1 MTGQLGEPASF
12 VTPAAYYFAEHRFEP
27 PSGRLIRGEARL
39 RLRPKTAA
47 VLLLLL
53 RRAGEVVTK
62 AELIDEVWDGT
73 TSDES
78 VAVCVAELR
87 RALGEHPSDPRC
99 IATVHRRGYRF
110 TAPVTTSPQSTDVEP
125 VAAGRAIELAELSRW
140 WDSARSGARTVGFV
154 AGEAGAGRTTLV
166 HDFLAGMRAID
177 GRSADDP
184 VAIGEGRCVDGRGG
198 EPYLPFL
205 DAFSAIC
212 RGPNGA
218 RFRDLLWKL
227 APTWL
232 LQMSGIVESSAL
244 DALRRRVSDRPA
256 GRLMREAAEVL
267 DAMAVVAP
275 VVIVIEDLHSGDRST
290 IDLFAHL
297 AQRPTRS
304 RLLLVA
310 TYRPAP
316 TGASGDSLGAVI
328 GSLSALRRCEH
339 LELPPL
345 GLTAVTSVLAA
356 RLSPGVP
363 SAALAAEVL
372 ERTEGNALFVTM
384 LADRLVSEGALR
396 EADGMLQTSAPIA
409 ALGIPDGVR
418 RLIADRLW
426 QLRPGDLDL
435 LHAAAACGV
444 DFAVVE
450 VAAGLVALAAAAH
463 RGVVGEV
470 DVALALADLADRTGI
485 IVEAEPM
492 SWADGSI
499 GERYRFVHGLVRDVV
514 HDQLGGAARVAVH
527 RAIGVRHEAV
537 AMPVAWAGATAEH
550 FELGRDPARAVV
562 HYVRAADAARRRLAP
577 GTALDLA
584 RRGIAVAD
592 SAGAVVPASARLGLQ
607 LCLVAALLEEHG
619 PTSSV
624 VADAVDTAEVLA
636 DAVGRGPEVVLA
648 RHLFWSVAFMA
659 GDFFAA
665 SARLVAVEEAAVGVE
680 DPALVLQLADA
691 RALTLLAEG
700 SPALALEA
708 GRVAAVTA
716 SSAASD
722 SASGERPHRRSEAAV
737 LGRSSAAV
745 ASWLVGSADDAKRFA
760 HDGLRLAHETGT
772 AGVVCR
778 SLWPVVAVHQLRG
791 ERRRVQHHASELA
804 GAAEFEHPR
813 WAAIARAFDA
823 WARLDEPD
831 PAPAAAE
838 VQQSVERLL
847 ADGMGF
853 GRPYHLGLAAEGA
866 AACGDTERAV
876 VIIDSALAAVAST
889 GDRWYL
895 AELLRRRAEALLT
908 LAAEHPSGRLG
919 FTRAADA
926 LLDESLAI
934 ARSQGARALEVRA
947 LTTVVRSARSVADGP
962 VASATMLRDLL
973 GVLGI
978 GVGPVDR
985 LAAELA
991 LRGTGF
997 GPGAPVESP
1006 TGTLLG

>member
-1 MTGQLGEPASF
+1 MTGQLGDPASF
-12 VTPAAYYFAEHRFEP
+12 VTPAVFYFAEHRFEP
-27 PSGRLIRGEARL
+27 PSGRLIRGEQRL

-87 RALGEHPSDPRC
+87 RALGEHPNEPRC

-110 TAPVTTSPQSTDVEP
+110 IAPVTTAPQPTEVEP
-125 VAAGRAIELAELSRW
+125 AGAGRALELAELSRW
-140 WDSARSGARTVGFV
+140 WDSARSGTRTVGFV
-154 AGEAGAGRTTLV
+154 TGEAGAGRTTLV
-166 HDFLAGMRAID
+166 HDFLTAIRTID

-212 RGPNGA
+212 RGPSGA
-218 RFRDLLWKL
+218 RFRELLWQV

-244 DALRRRVSDRPA
+244 DALRRRVADRPA

-267 DAMAVVAP
+267 DAMSAIAP

-297 AQRPTRS
+297 AQRPTRA

-310 TYRPAP
+310 TSRPTP
-316 TGASGDSLGAVI
+316 TGASGHALGDVI
-328 GSLSALRRCEH
+328 GGLGALRRCER
-339 LELPPL
+339 LDLPPL
-345 GLTAVTSVLAA
+345 GLDAVTSVLAA

-363 SAALAAEVL
+363 SDALAEEVL
-372 ERTEGNALFVTM
+372 ERTEGNALFVTL

-396 EADGMLQTSAPIA
+396 ETDGVLRTSEPIA

-418 RLIADRLW
+418 RLIVDRLSR
-426 QLRPGDLDL
+426 LRTGDLDL
-435 LHAAAACGV
+435 LQAAAACGV

-450 VAAGLVALAAAAH
+450 VAAGRAALAAASH
-463 RGVVGEV
+463 RGAGDETEV
-470 DVALALADLADRTGI
+470 APALADLAERTGV

-492 SWADGSI
+492 TWADGSI

-514 HDQLGGAARVAVH
+514 HEQLGGAGRVAVH
-527 RAIGVRHEAV
+527 RAIGASHEAV

-550 FELGRDPARAVV
+550 FELGRDPARAVM
-562 HYVRAADAARRRLAP
+562 HYARAADAARRRLAP

-584 RRGIAVAD
+584 RRGIAIAD
-592 SAGAVVPASARLGLQ
+592 SAGAVVPGSARLGLQ

-619 PTSSV
+619 PTSPV

-636 DAVGRGPEVVLA
+636 DAVGRGPEVILA
-648 RHLFWSVAFMA
+648 RHLSWSVAFMA

-665 SARLVAVEEAAVGVE
+665 SARLVAVEEAATGVE
-680 DPALVLQLADA
+680 DPALELQVADA

-708 GRVAAVTA
+708 GRVSVDRVST
-716 SSAASD
+716 AASD
-722 SASGERPHRRSEAAV
+722 SDDERPHRRSEAAV
-737 LGRSSAAV
+737 LGRSSAAI
-745 ASWLVGSADDAKRFA
+745 ASWLVGSAEDAKRLA
-760 HDGLRLAHETGT
+760 HDGLRLAHETGA
-772 AGVVCR
+772 AGIVCR
-778 SLWPVVAVHQLRG
+778 SLWPVIAVHQLRG

-804 GAAEFEHPR
+804 RAAEHEHPR
-813 WAAIARAFDA
+813 WSAIAGAFDA
-823 WARLDEPD
+823 WARLDDPD
-831 PAPAAAE
+831 PAQAAAE
-838 VQQSVERLL
+838 VQQLVERLL

-876 VIIDSALAAVAST
+876 VIIDAALAAVAST

-895 AELLRRRAEALLT
+895 AELLRCRAEALLT

-947 LTTVVRSARSVADGP
+947 LTTVVRTARPAADGP
-962 VASATMLRDLL
+962 VASAAMLRDLL

-991 LRGTGF
+991 LRGTGL
-997 GPGAPVESP
+997 GSGEPVVSP